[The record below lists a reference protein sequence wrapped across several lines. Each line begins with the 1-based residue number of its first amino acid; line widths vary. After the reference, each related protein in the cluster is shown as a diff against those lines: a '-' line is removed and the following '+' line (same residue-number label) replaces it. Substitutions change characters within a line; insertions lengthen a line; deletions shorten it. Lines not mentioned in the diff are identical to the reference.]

1 MPAKDYYALLGV
13 DKTVTEAQIKTAFRK
28 LAKKYHPD
36 ANPNNKSAEEKFKE
50 INEAYEVLSDKQ
62 KRAQYDQLVDAQ
74 TRGFS
79 GFGGE
84 GQEYGRYYPG
94 SSQPSGAGG
103 GRFSYEDLGGF
114 GGLGDIFSQMFDR
127 SEFSRH
133 QQYAPQK
140 GPDLEAEVEVPFLD
154 AISGGSTIL
163 QIPRTEPCSTCHGSG
178 VRPGSKTQSCPQC
191 QGRGTIQ
198 FSQGGFAVSRPC
210 PYCGGRGQVG
220 GSVCYDCKGNG
231 EVTRTRKLRLK
242 IPPGVDSGT
251 RIRIYGE
258 GGLGIS
264 DGPRGDLF
272 VTFRVKGHDT
282 FERQGND
289 IYTKLKIGLV
299 QALLGAEI
307 EIPTIDGTVKMK
319 IPAGT
324 QPGTLLRLK
333 GKGVSS
339 IKNSKKGD
347 QFVKIDIEIPR
358 DLTPEQRK
366 LIEEFAKSL

>member
-13 DKTVTEAQIKTAFRK
+13 DKTATEAQIKTAFRK

-36 ANPNNKSAEEKFKE
+36 TNPNNKASEEKFKE
-50 INEAYEVLSDKQ
+50 INEAYEVLSDEQ

-74 TRGFS
+74 SRGYGGFS
-79 GFGGE
+79 PEHGSYSPGG
-84 GQEYGRYYPG
+84 
-94 SSQPSGAGG
+94 SQPSGTGG
-103 GRFSYEDLGGF
+103 FSYDDLGGL
-114 GGLGDIFSQMFDR
+114 GGLGDIFSQIFDR
-127 SEFSRH
+127 GEFSRH

-140 GPDLEAEVEVPFLD
+140 GQDLETEVEIPFLN

-163 QIPRTEPCSTCHGSG
+163 QIPRTEPCSTCSGSG
-178 VRPGSKTQSCPQC
+178 AQPGSKTQTCPQC
-191 QGRGTIQ
+191 QGRGTVQ

-220 GSVCYDCKGNG
+220 GSICSTCQGNG
-231 EVTRTRKLRLK
+231 EVTHTRKLRIK
-242 IPPGVDSGT
+242 IPAGVDNGT

-264 DGPRGDLF
+264 GGQRGDLF
-272 VTFRVKGHDT
+272 VTFRVQDHDI
-282 FERQGND
+282 FERKGND
-289 IYTKLKIGLV
+289 IYTDVKISLV
-299 QALLGAEI
+299 QALLGGEI
-307 EIPTIDGTVKMK
+307 EVPTIDGRVNMK

-339 IKNSKKGD
+339 IKSSKKGD

-358 DLTPEQRK
+358 QLTPEQRK
-366 LIEEFAKSL
+366 LIEEFNKL

>member
-1 MPAKDYYALLGV
+1 MPAKDYYVLLGV
-13 DKTVTEAQIKTAFRK
+13 DKTATEAQIKTAFRK

-74 TRGFS
+74 SR
-79 GFGGE
+79 GFGGFRP
-84 GQEYGRYYPG
+84 EYGNYSPG
-94 SSQPSGAGG
+94 SSQTSGVGG
-103 GRFSYEDLGGF
+103 GEFSYEDLGGF
-114 GGLGDIFSQMFDR
+114 GGLGDIFSQIFDR
-127 SEFSRH
+127 GEFSRH
-133 QQYAPQK
+133 QQYSPQK
-140 GPDLEAEVEVPFLD
+140 GPDLETEVEVPFLD
-154 AISGGSTIL
+154 AISGGNTLL
-163 QIPRTEPCSTCHGSG
+163 QIPRTEPCSTCNGSG
-178 VRPGSKTQSCPQC
+178 VQPGSKTQSCPQC

-210 PYCGGRGQVG
+210 PNCGGRGQVG
-220 GSVCYDCKGNG
+220 GSICSTCQGNG
-231 EVTRTRKLRLK
+231 EVTRTRKLRIK
-242 IPPGVDSGT
+242 IPAGVDNGT

-264 DGPRGDLF
+264 GGPRGDLF
-272 VTFRVKGHDT
+272 VTFRVQGHDA
-282 FERQGND
+282 FERKEND
-289 IYTKLKIGLV
+289 IYTNIKISLV
-299 QALLGAEI
+299 QALLGGEI
-307 EIPTIDGTVKMK
+307 EVPTVDGRVNMK

-358 DLTPEQRK
+358 RLTAEQQK
-366 LIEEFAKSL
+366 LIEEFAKT